1 MSSSQRVFE
10 VRVWESCNSRKGCSV
25 RGQAR
30 RMGSFTPYVSRRRT
44 CVRAGIVLGN
54 SGGVVSARLGREPQ
68 QPSPHLW
75 LAWIAGFE
83 VPRKKR
89 GFRWVWADGQR
100 TR

>member
-1 MSSSQRVFE
+1 
-10 VRVWESCNSRKGCSV
+10 
-25 RGQAR
+25 
-30 RMGSFTPYVSRRRT
+30 MGSFTPYVSRRRT

-89 GFRWVWADGQR
+89 GFRWVWANGHPQNSIEYYPLPGLSADPR
-100 TR
+100 LTTVIC